1 MDRSVVDANRHEIA
15 SAACALVADGGMEN
29 VSLRRIAKHL
39 GSTTGYISHYYLD
52 KEDLLEAA
60 LLAALDE
67 LHRPTHKPETLDEWL
82 ELAVESLPRD
92 GEVLRFWRVLTAF
105 QAASLN
111 SPRLAAVLN
120 EYAPDR
126 VDDLSALLL
135 AVVPRDTAPQE
146 IATLARAIL
155 ILISGLG
162 ATSTITPGTFTR
174 DQQRA
179 ILLPSVYGLIEETT
193 GLAGGRD

>member
-1 MDRSVVDANRHEIA
+1 MSRADVDANRHEIA

-29 VSLRRIAKHL
+29 VSLRRIAKQL
-39 GSTTGYISHYYLD
+39 GTTTGYISHYYLD

-67 LHRPTHKPETLDEWL
+67 LHRPTSRPETLDEWL
-82 ELAVESLPRD
+82 ELGVEMLPRD

-105 QAASLN
+105 QAASLT
-111 SPRLAAVLN
+111 SPRLATVLN

-126 VDDLSALLL
+126 VEDLSRLLGPL
-135 AVVPRDTAPQE
+135 VPADTPEPE
-146 IATLARAIL
+146 IATLARSIL

-162 ATSTITPGTFTR
+162 TTSTITPGTFTKA
-174 DQQRA
+174 QQRA
-179 ILLPSVYGLIEETT
+179 IIFPSVYGLIDEAT
-193 GLAGGRD
+193 GLAEPRD

>member
-1 MDRSVVDANRHEIA
+1 MNQSVVDANRLEIA

-29 VSLRRIAKHL
+29 VSLRRIAKQL
-39 GSTTGYISHYYLD
+39 GTTTGYISHYYLD

-67 LHRPTHKPETLDEWL
+67 LHRPSSRPETLDEWL
-82 ELAVESLPRD
+82 ELGVEMLPRD
-92 GEVLRFWRVLTAF
+92 GEALRFWRVLTAF

-126 VDDLSALLL
+126 VDDLSRLL
-135 AVVPRDTAPQE
+135 ADVVPPDTSAAE
-146 IATLARAIL
+146 ITSLARAIL
-155 ILISGLG
+155 LLLAGLG
-162 ATSTITPGTFTR
+162 TTFTITPGTFAKAH
-174 DQQRA
+174 QRA
-179 ILLPSVYGLIEETT
+179 IVTTSVYGLIEETT
-193 GLAGGRD
+193 GLAAPRP